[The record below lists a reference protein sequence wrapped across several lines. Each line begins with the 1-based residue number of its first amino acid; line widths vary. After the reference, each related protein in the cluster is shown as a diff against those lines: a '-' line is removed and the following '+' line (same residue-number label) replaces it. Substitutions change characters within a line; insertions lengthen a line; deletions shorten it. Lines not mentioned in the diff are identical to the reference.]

1 LIVLADAA
9 PVLNLAAVGKLDL
22 LRALYGQMVVPFTVQ
37 SELSRNEADLDP
49 AWTRVVKPRNPAE
62 RDPLLDELDPGEKE
76 SMAVAAAVR
85 VRLLLLDEK
94 RCRHVASQQGL
105 EVTGLLG
112 VLAEAKARGL
122 IKECKPILDDLL
134 RLTGFW
140 IGDDLRSHY
149 LRSLNEL
156 D

>member
-1 LIVLADAA
+1 MIVLADAA

-49 AWTRVVKPRNPAE
+49 AWTRVVKPRNPSEAN
-62 RDPLLDELDPGEKE
+62 PLFEELDPGEKE
-76 SMAVAAAVR
+76 SIAVAAAVR
-85 VRLLLLDEK
+85 ATLLLVDEK
-94 RCRHVASQQGL
+94 RCRRAATQHGL

-112 VLAEAKARGL
+112 VLAEAKTKGF
-122 IKECKPILDDLL
+122 IKESKPILDDLL

-140 IGDDLRSHY
+140 IGDDLRSHF
-149 LRSLNEL
+149 LRGVNEL
-156 D
+156 E